1 MNRYAQDV
9 AEYQLADY
17 QQAVRA
23 LLKHPFIT
31 RVYPDEKTI
40 GRIRRFS
47 ATLALDMRE
56 AFGYQL
62 VLRGDTARLLRVK
75 DALDPTQPALT
86 RTGRR
91 FGRRQYAYLSLL
103 TALLARTGIQTTVR
117 DLADLLKAD
126 ANRIAGLGFDDD
138 NHEQRR
144 AFVDTVSWLEERG
157 ILHAA
162 DGSSE
167 AWMSDPD
174 AHDALYDVDRDA
186 LFALW
191 RSRVMLQTVSG
202 VRELLGERVASDS
215 ETVLRERAGQA
226 ARRALVE
233 RPVVYFAE
241 HPEPVVNFLRGRP
254 IADDLERLTGLVFER
269 RREGAL
275 LIDTARLSVE
285 AFPREGAVANAAL
298 LILVAACDIHIDPD
312 QSTTERDLPAWP
324 GGPLERAVDEA
335 IPVETRFAAD
345 TDSDATPYETPESE
359 PDRTVTRPY
368 LGDRLLHDEFIGI
381 MQRYPKNFGRDHH
394 AAPMRLLSDALDL
407 LERFRLIRR
416 IESGIALEP
425 LAGRYRNT
433 VFRNRSRDE

>member
-1 MNRYAQDV
+1 VNRYAQDI
-9 AEYQLADY
+9 ADYQLADY
-17 QQAVRA
+17 QQAARA
-23 LLKHPFIT
+23 LLKHPFIS
-31 RVYPDEKTI
+31 RAYPDEKTI

-62 VLRGDTARLLRVK
+62 IIRGDTARLLRVK
-75 DALDPTQPALT
+75 DRLDPTQPALT

-103 TALLARTGIQTTVR
+103 TALLARAGIQTTVR
-117 DLADLLKAD
+117 DLAGLLKAD

-157 ILHAA
+157 VLHTV
-162 DGSSE
+162 DGSSD
-167 AWMSDPD
+167 AWLADPD
-174 AHDALYDVDRDA
+174 SHDALYDVDRDA

-191 RSRVMLQTVSG
+191 RSRVMLQTVGG

-215 ETVLRERAGQA
+215 ESVLRERAGQA

-233 RPVVYFAE
+233 SPVAYFAE

-269 RREGAL
+269 RREGVL
-275 LIDTARLSVE
+275 LVDTARLSVE

-298 LILVAACDIHIDPD
+298 LVLVAACDLHINPD
-312 QSTTERDLPAWP
+312 CDTAERDLPAWHSDA
-324 GGPLERAVDEA
+324 LERALDEA

-345 TDSDATPYETPESE
+345 PDEAPDPTPPTE
-359 PDRTVTRPY
+359 PDTTVTRPY
-368 LGDRLLHDEFIGI
+368 LDDRQLHDEFIDI
-381 MQRYPKNFGRDHH
+381 MQRYAKNFGRDHH
-394 AAPMRLLSDALDL
+394 AAPMRLLAEALDL
-407 LERFRLIRR
+407 LERFRLVRR
-416 IESGIALEP
+416 VEGGIVLEP
-425 LAGRYRNT
+425 LAGRYRHT
-433 VFRNRSRDE
+433 VFRKRSRDR